1 MNRRQTLPD
10 HPQSAQDAPGTAP
23 ADGRMVMR
31 RIWSGWVRPYIGRLI
46 GALVLMAV
54 VAASAAAYP
63 LLTRHIFNA
72 LADGRAAE
80 VIWVAPPL
88 IILLALVKGVAL
100 FLQTVQVNALALRV
114 TTDLQKDMARALIT
128 ADLGVLTREPAGAFM
143 SRIMNDLNLVREA
156 AVRLANNLVRDVLTA
171 IVLIATMVWLDWLMA
186 LVVLAV
192 YPLALQPIIRI
203 GARQRKASGHLQEH
217 MEDVTSLLAETLQ
230 GARMVKA
237 YQLEESETRR
247 TRLAF
252 DGLYARLVSLLTG
265 RAKVDPILE
274 IVGGVAV
281 GGVIALAGWRVS
293 AGYLAVGDVIA
304 FITTLI
310 LLVQP
315 VRAIGTLNAVTNEAI
330 AAASRVLAL
339 LDRPNRITDAKDAVD
354 VGRMSGAISF
364 ADVGFDYVVDA
375 AASDAAASDAAAS
388 DAAAGDAA
396 AGDAQPGMAAAP
408 ALVDV
413 SFDIAAG
420 QMVALCGPS
429 GSGKSTVINLLPRFF
444 DSTAGTITIDG
455 VDLRRIGIESLRNN
469 IALVSQDAVLFDDT
483 VAANIAF
490 GRSGASRDDITAAA
504 KAAAAH
510 DFIMALDGGYDAPVG
525 TMGNRLSGGQR
536 QRISIAR
543 AMLKDAPILL
553 LDEATAALDADSE
566 QQVQAALARLQ
577 KGRTTLVVAH
587 RLATIRDAD
596 LILVMEAGQI
606 VERGTHAGLIAQDG
620 LYARLCRLQSLDSAS

>member
-1 MNRRQTLPD
+1 M
-10 HPQSAQDAPGTAP
+10 
-23 ADGRMVMR
+23 DGRTVMR
-31 RIWSGWVRPYIGRLI
+31 RILTGWVRPYMARLV
-46 GALVLMAV
+46 GALLLMAV

-88 IILLALVKGVAL
+88 IIVLALVKGVAL

-114 TTDLQKDMARALIT
+114 TTDLQKDMARALIV

-143 SRIMNDLNLVREA
+143 SRIMNDLNLVR
-156 AVRLANNLVRDVLTA
+156 DVLTA
-171 IVLIATMVWLDWLMA
+171 LVLIATMIWLDWLMA

-192 YPLALQPIIRI
+192 YPIALQPVIRI
-203 GARQRKASGHLQEH
+203 GARQRRASGNLQEH
-217 MEDVTSLLAETLQ
+217 MEEVTSLLAETLQ

-237 YQLEESETRR
+237 YQLEETETRR

-252 DGLYARLVSLLTG
+252 DGLYTRLVGLLTG
-265 RAKVDPILE
+265 RAKIDPILE
-274 IVGGVAV
+274 VVGGVAV

-330 AAASRVLAL
+330 AAADRVLQL
-339 LDRPNRITDAKDAVD
+339 LDRPNLVADADGAVD
-354 VGRMSGAISF
+354 PGRMKGAIRFS
-364 ADVGFDYVVDA
+364 DVGFAYDA
-375 AASDAAASDAAAS
+375 AGADSETI
-388 DAAAGDAA
+388 
-396 AGDAQPGMAAAP
+396 P
-408 ALVDV
+408 ALVHVDFDV
-413 SFDIAAG
+413 KAG
-420 QMVALCGPS
+420 QTVALCGPS
-429 GSGKSTVINLLPRFF
+429 GSGKSTIINLLPRFF
-444 DSTAGTITIDG
+444 DAAAGQISIDG
-455 VDLRRIGIESLRNN
+455 TDIRQISIEGLRRNL
-469 IALVSQDAVLFDDT
+469 ALVSQDAVLFDDT
-483 VAANIAF
+483 IAANIAF
-490 GRSGASRDDITAAA
+490 GRPNASRDDIVSAAE
-504 KAAAAH
+504 AAAAH

-553 LDEATAALDADSE
+553 LDEATAALDAESE
-566 QQVQAALARLQ
+566 QQVQEALARLQ
-577 KGRTTLVVAH
+577 QGRTTLVVAH
-587 RLATIRDAD
+587 RLSTIHDAD
-596 LILVMEAGQI
+596 QILVMDGGTI
-606 VERGTHAGLIAQDG
+606 TERGTHAALVAKGG
-620 LYARLCRLQSLDSAS
+620 LYARLSQLQSLGNGA

>member
-192 YPLALQPIIRI
+192 YPVALQPIIRI

-330 AAASRVLAL
+330 AAASRVLVL

-354 VGRMSGAISF
+354 VGRMSGGISF
-364 ADVGFDYVVDA
+364 ADVGFDYAV
-375 AASDAAASDAAAS
+375 
-388 DAAAGDAA
+388 DAA

-455 VDLRRIGIESLRNN
+455 VDLRRLGIESLRNN

-490 GRSGASRDDITAAA
+490 GRPGASRDDITAAA